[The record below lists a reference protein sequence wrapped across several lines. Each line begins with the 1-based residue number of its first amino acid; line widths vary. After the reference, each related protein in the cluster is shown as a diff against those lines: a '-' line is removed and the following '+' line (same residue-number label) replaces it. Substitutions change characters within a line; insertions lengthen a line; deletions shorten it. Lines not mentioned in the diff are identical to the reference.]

1 MVNQFMN
8 YLNGSV
14 GATMF
19 FNIRSAV
26 LQQMSMVNFIN
37 FADNNVFAAAKAFAN
52 QKQYWTDWATIFN
65 SDFMKQRR
73 KGIQTDVNGAEL
85 AASVRGAKNPIQAVI
100 KKLLELGFLPTQ
112 IGDNIAIATG
122 GATFLRNRIN
132 TYLKQGLS
140 QKEAEAKAFIDFQG
154 LAEATQQSARPDMVS
169 QQQASPLG
177 KIILAFQNVTSQ
189 FNRLGKK
196 AFLDLKN
203 RRVSPEYKN
212 ASNPQFQSDIGNVS
226 RIA

>member
-1 MVNQFMN
+1 MVSAIKDILYRTKTGRNRPSGQNALVNKFLN

-14 GATMF
+14 ASTMF

-37 FADNNVFAAAKAFAN
+37 FADNNIFAAAKAFAN
-52 QKQYWTDWATIFN
+52 QKQYWADWATIFN

-85 AASVRGAKNPIQAVI
+85 AASVKGAKNPIQAAI

-122 GATFLRNRIN
+122 VDTYYRNKIN
-132 TYLKQGLS
+132 TYLKQ
-140 QKEAEAKAFIDFQG
+140 
-154 LAEATQQSARPDMVS
+154 
-169 QQQASPLG
+169 
-177 KIILAFQNVTSQ
+177 
-189 FNRLGKK
+189 
-196 AFLDLKN
+196 
-203 RRVSPEYKN
+203 
-212 ASNPQFQSDIGNVS
+212 
-226 RIA
+226 